1 MAEGDALH
9 KAVDL
14 LARRPHFEA
23 EIRRKLQQRGFDE
36 SEVDVAV
43 ERLHELRYL
52 DDALNAS
59 SFVNERL
66 RRSPVGRRRLRAD
79 LVRKGADAEAIEAA
93 LQDLSA
99 RRELNLARHA
109 AERWLARGRG
119 DSQALARHLDRQGFS
134 PGDIVTVIAEV
145 RREEPSD

>member
-23 EIRRKLQQRGFDE
+23 EIRRKLAQRHFEDSEIDE
-36 SEVDVAV
+36 AV
-43 ERLHELRYL
+43 VRLHELRYL
-52 DDALNAS
+52 DDELNAR
-59 SFVNERL
+59 SFVKERL

-79 LVRKGADAEAIEAA
+79 LVRKGADDSAIDGA
-93 LQDLSA
+93 LGDLSA
-99 RRELNLARHA
+99 RQELSLARDA
-109 AERWLARGRG
+109 AQRWRSRGRE
-119 DSQALARHLDRQGFS
+119 DSQALGRHLDRQGFA
-134 PGDIVTVIAEV
+134 PGDILTVIAEV